1 MARSEGQL
9 ERGTPLQCKQCGSEF
24 AVKNRNGVKK
34 EFCSASCKDR
44 WRNTQRLKG
53 AALLKVKSTPVQ
65 RAQKAAKQTI
75 DSLAAAEGL
84 PAGCYPPGALGLKR
98 ARRSVAALIPATER
112 LGLLVEVATRLNL
125 TEGEALTA
133 ARQAARLQG
142 AA

>member
-1 MARSEGQL
+1 MPRSDGQL
-9 ERGTPLQCKQCGSEF
+9 ERGTPLPCKQCGSEF
-24 AVKNRNGVKK
+24 PVKNRNGVKK

-44 WRNTQRLKG
+44 WRNAQRLKG
-53 AALLKVKSTPVQ
+53 AALLKVRSAPVQ
-65 RAQKAAKQTI
+65 RAKKSAKQTI

-84 PAGCYPPGALGLKR
+84 PPGCYPPGALGLTR
-98 ARRSVAALIPATER
+98 SRRSVAAIIPATER
-112 LGLLVEVATRLNL
+112 LGLLVEAAKRLNL